1 MAQRRAEG
9 AISIHS
15 LLYPVFFVCLNK
27 IIMEK
32 IVNLHIEKMPEG
44 FFLATSNDVQG
55 LIAQGRTLAET
66 IEIARDVAKKLI
78 EAQEGRMEGLISIK
92 DEFDFP
98 VVIGV

>member
-1 MAQRRAEG
+1 M
-9 AISIHS
+9 
-15 LLYPVFFVCLNK
+15 LYPVFFVNLNK
-27 IIMEK
+27 RIMEK

-55 LIAQGRTLAET
+55 LIAQGRTLSET
-66 IEIARDVAKKLI
+66 IEIARDIAKKLI
-78 EAQEGRMEGLISIK
+78 EAQEGQMEGLISVK

>member
-1 MAQRRAEG
+1 
-9 AISIHS
+9 
-15 LLYPVFFVCLNK
+15 
-27 IIMEK
+27 MEK

-55 LIAQGRTLAET
+55 LIAQGRTLSET
-66 IEIARDVAKKLI
+66 IEIARDIAKKLI
-78 EAQEGRMEGLISIK
+78 EAQEGQMEGLISIK

>member
-1 MAQRRAEG
+1 
-9 AISIHS
+9 
-15 LLYPVFFVCLNK
+15 
-27 IIMEK
+27 MEK

-55 LIAQGRTLAET
+55 LIAQGRTLSET
-66 IEIARDVAKKLI
+66 IEIARDIAKKLI
-78 EAQEGRMEGLISIK
+78 EAQEGQMEGLISVK